1 MEVQIIMNKNYS
13 EVIIKDTV
21 DIPVEQEQENIP
33 VLGEEQETVKIRKR
47 RTRAEIEA
55 GLSLDEINGIKSKEE
70 SLQEEQQLKES
81 VDKVVSSMQ
90 QQLGMSG
97 NINGMISQQQLNEW
111 KLRYGDLYRTYLN
124 GQNYIWHKIKRKD
137 YIALMT
143 DQELSSLDNSELR
156 IFLRQ
161 EKITKMCV
169 IYPEADVLADIVEN
183 NAGVAGNLSDEIMM
197 ISGFRP
203 VSSEQIN

>member
-1 MEVQIIMNKNYS
+1 MSKDYS
-13 EVIIKDTV
+13 EVITKDV
-21 DIPVEQEQENIP
+21 ININAEQVPEYMPVA
-33 VLGEEQETVKIRKR
+33 EEQETVKVRKR

-55 GLSLDEINGIKSKEE
+55 GLTLDEINGIKEADTDIKNNER
-70 SLQEEQQLKES
+70 LQES
-81 VDKVVSSMQ
+81 VDKVVSSMK
-90 QQLGMSG
+90 QQLGITG
-97 NINGMISQQQLNEW
+97 NFNDVISQQQLDEW
-111 KLRYGDLYRTYLN
+111 KLKHGELYRTYLN

-143 DQELSSLDNSELR
+143 DPELSALDNAELR

-161 EKITKMCV
+161 EKITKLCV
-169 IYPEADVLADIVEN
+169 IYPDTKTLDDIIEN

-203 VSSEQIN
+203 VNSEQIS

>member
-1 MEVQIIMNKNYS
+1 MSKDYS
-13 EVIIKDTV
+13 EVITKDV
-21 DIPVEQEQENIP
+21 VNINAEQVPEYMPVA
-33 VLGEEQETVKIRKR
+33 EEQETVKVRKR

-55 GLSLDEINGIKSKEE
+55 GLTLDEINGIKETDTDIKNNER
-70 SLQEEQQLKES
+70 LQES
-81 VDKVVSSMQ
+81 VDKVVSSMK
-90 QQLGMSG
+90 QQLGITG
-97 NINGMISQQQLNEW
+97 NLNDVISQQQLDEW
-111 KLRYGDLYRTYLN
+111 KLKHGELYRTYLN

-143 DQELSSLDNSELR
+143 DSELSALDNAELR

-161 EKITKMCV
+161 EKITKLCV
-169 IYPEADVLADIVEN
+169 IYPDTKTLDDIIEN

-203 VSSEQIN
+203 VNSEQIN